1 MADNVLK
8 LFGLSRYTVMQ
19 MKSDPVEAIT
29 SLFTTLPATNLVNY
43 PFKDIYKAFKDD
55 GSINWRTASSYQLIP
70 LVGKY
75 RYWIFGGGQE
85 KQKESLKKS
94 KKKKKS

>member
-1 MADNVLK
+1 V
-8 LFGLSRYTVMQ
+8 S
-19 MKSDPVEAIT
+19 
-29 SLFTTLPATNLVNY
+29 Y

-70 LVGKY
+70 LIGKY

-85 KQKESLKKS
+85 KQQQALDKENKS
-94 KKKKKS
+94 MTSG